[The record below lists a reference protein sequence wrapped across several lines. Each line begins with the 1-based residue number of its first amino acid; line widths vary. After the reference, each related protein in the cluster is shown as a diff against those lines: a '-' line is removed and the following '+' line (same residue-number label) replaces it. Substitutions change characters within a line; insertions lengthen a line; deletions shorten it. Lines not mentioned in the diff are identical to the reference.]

1 MPKPQPGN
9 PDWARWVDE
18 LAQRSEERGEKSSQT
33 YKRAAASLHSCPIPF
48 SHPDEALQL
57 KGVGPKIVQY
67 LVGKIRDQ
75 CEKDGLPMP
84 DRVPSPSRP
93 RKAPTTKK
101 KRPSLDVPSSDEFDP
116 REARRQRTTKTDLD
130 APRVQFQAHPD
141 GHAWNEP
148 PSEDGPA
155 PRGGKGKGKAKE
167 KEKEKAPPKPREY
180 LPRQNSGAY
189 AILLALY
196 QCASADEPESWT
208 TKSRIMEVGQ
218 DYSSTPFDQG
228 TANRGG
234 QAQAGQSFT
243 YTAWAGM
250 KTLQTKELVIT
261 DNKRPAKYALT
272 AAGYALGEKLA
283 PSAGIALHA
292 RVPTSS
298 SAAHPSSSGA
308 CPLPGSS
315 AFPGRGNA
323 LGGSTSGPRPAA
335 HVGSSI
341 HAAPARRRASS
352 PLFAFSDYDDGA
364 PSGDEGEDPAEDADF
379 RAQMRRALELSRRE
393 SAGLSS
399 DPAAAAAGGAG
410 EERERRGLDGRR
422 AASGVY
428 AAQAREKR
436 DAPGLKNVDN
446 AFGYFYLNEADERVL
461 SRADAEVSQTDEG
474 ADLLYRIEYRLAQD
488 LHPIVRGLKR
498 PEALSRPVA
507 LPGGPTRSAYIRA
520 RVSNELAP
528 GFPKSTTAAAAPP
541 VRERPADPVAS
552 LLGGY
557 EPPAKK
563 AKDAMYA
570 PPPDVRRL
578 GADPAAQQGQTQQPR
593 GAGNVMDVLARFNAK
608 GGAAGAATS
617 SASSAAASTSSSFRP
632 AGTSRPTAEPVP
644 DTPSPRKRAR
654 PTASAILA
662 GAAAARSASSTAAPL
677 QAAFDAPPG
686 APLVQRHPL
695 DPVRDHAP
703 PAGYA
708 FAPFA
713 PVVWPRGSFKVV
725 LIVDSREGTR
735 EQGKRVELCEKIAR
749 EGVSVDGKMLPLG
762 DMLWVAR
769 RVDPQTGRPAG
780 GDDVVLDAIVERKR
794 LDDLCTS
801 ILDGRYVGQKFR
813 LKDSGISHR
822 IYLIEKYDVAT
833 QYEKFGKQI
842 WTCKSQLQVNDGFYV
857 HESANLADT
866 ISYLKKRTQV
876 MAELYEGND
885 LHVIPDALI
894 DRTTYL
900 YLQQSLRA
908 RPSTPAHH
916 TTYASFCAL
925 NRPDA
930 ALTLR
935 AQWGSMLQRVS
946 GVSAEKA
953 VQFLGRWDT
962 PIAFFE
968 EAQAHER
975 EVTRENALLPPEEA
989 APAGPGRK
997 RAGAAAGAKKRK
1009 AEDYVVEELDDG
1021 SASARGIK
1029 GKLGARIWELFM
1041 TSGRYTS

>member
-1 MPKPQPGN
+1 MPKAAPGN
-9 PDWARWVDE
+9 PDWAKWVDE
-18 LAQRSEERGEKSSQT
+18 LAQRAEERGEKSSQA
-33 YKRAAASLHSCPIPF
+33 YKRAAASLYSCPLPF
-48 SHPDEALQL
+48 AHPDEALQL

-67 LVGKIRDQ
+67 LISKIRDQ
-75 CEKDGLPMP
+75 CDKDGLPMP

-93 RKAPTTKK
+93 RKAPTKK
-101 KRPSLDVPSSDEFDP
+101 KRPSLEGPSSDDLDP
-116 REARRQRTTKTDLD
+116 REARRQRTIKADLT
-130 APRVQFQAHPD
+130 ASRVQFQAHPD

-148 PSEDGPA
+148 LSEDEPA
-155 PRGGKGKGKAKE
+155 QCVAKGKGKM
-167 KEKEKAPPKPREY
+167 KEKAPPKPREY

-208 TKSRIMEVGQ
+208 TKTRIMEIGQ

-272 AAGYALGEKLA
+272 ALGYALAEKLA

-292 RVPTSS
+292 RVPSSS
-298 SAAHPSSSGA
+298 SAAHPSSSVAG
-308 CPLPGSS
+308 PVSGSS

-323 LGGSTSGPRPAA
+323 LRGTTNGPRPAA

-352 PLFAFSDYDDGA
+352 PLFAFSGHDDVAGA
-364 PSGDEGEDPAEDADF
+364 EQDPSENAEF
-379 RAQMRRALELSRRE
+379 RAQLRRAMDISQGE

-399 DPAAAAAGGAG
+399 DPAVAGAEDG
-410 EERERRGLDGRR
+410 RDRRGLDGRK
-422 AASGVY
+422 AASGAY
-428 AAQAREKR
+428 SAQAKEKR
-436 DAPGLKNVDN
+436 GASGLKNVDD
-446 AFGYFYLNEADERVL
+446 AFGYFFLNEADERVL
-461 SRADAEVSQTDEG
+461 SRADAEVSQTDDG
-474 ADLLYRIEYRLAQD
+474 DLLYRVEYRLAQD

-498 PEALSRPVA
+498 PEALSRAVA
-507 LPGGPTRSAYIRA
+507 LPGGPTRCAYIRA
-520 RVSNELAP
+520 RVSNDVAP
-528 GFPKSTTAAAAPP
+528 GFPMGAAASTPTA
-541 VRERPADPVAS
+541 REDKRAKRTVDPVAS
-552 LLGGY
+552 LLGAY
-557 EPPAKK
+557 QPPAKK

-578 GADPAAQQGQTQQPR
+578 GADPAAQQQGQQAR
-593 GAGNVMDVLARFNAK
+593 DAGQVMDDLARFNAK
-608 GGAAGAATS
+608 GGVAGLS
-617 SASSAAASTSSSFRP
+617 SSTAPAASTSAFRP
-632 AGTSRPTAEPVP
+632 AGATRPGAEPALAS
-644 DTPSPRKRAR
+644 PSPPKRAR
-654 PTASAILA
+654 HTASAILA
-662 GAAAARSASSTAAPL
+662 SAPAARTASSTLAPL
-677 QAAFDAPPG
+677 QVAFDVPPG
-686 APLVQRHPL
+686 TPLVNRHPL
-695 DPVRDHAP
+695 DPVRGHAP

-713 PVVWPRGSFKVV
+713 PVVWPAGSFQVV
-725 LIVDSREGTR
+725 LVVDSREGTR
-735 EQGKRVELCEKIAR
+735 EQGKRVELCDKIAR
-749 EGVSVDGKMLPLG
+749 DGVRVDSKMLPLG
-762 DMLWVAR
+762 DMLWIAR
-769 RVDPQTGRPAG
+769 RVDPVTGRPTG

-801 ILDGRYVGQKFR
+801 IIDGRYVGQKFR

-857 HESANLADT
+857 HESANVADT

-876 MAELYEGND
+876 MAELYEGED
-885 LHVIPDALI
+885 LYIIPDALI
-894 DRTTYL
+894 DRSTYL
-900 YLQQSLRA
+900 ALQQSLRERA
-908 RPSTPAHH
+908 ATTPAHH

-953 VQFLGRWDT
+953 IQFLSRWDT
-962 PIAFFE
+962 PFAFFE
-968 EAQAHER
+968 QAQAHER
-975 EVTRENALLPPEEA
+975 DVARENSRLPPEQDA
-989 APAGPGRK
+989 LGGGKK
-997 RAGAAAGAKKRK
+997 RAGALKRRR

-1029 GKLGARIWELFM
+1029 GKLGAKIWDLFM
-1041 TSGRYTS
+1041 TRERYTS